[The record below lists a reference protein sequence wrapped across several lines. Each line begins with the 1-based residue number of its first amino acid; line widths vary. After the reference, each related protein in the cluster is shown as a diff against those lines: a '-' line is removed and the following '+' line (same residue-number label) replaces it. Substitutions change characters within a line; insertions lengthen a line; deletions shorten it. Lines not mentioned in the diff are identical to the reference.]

1 MWRNKLFFEVVLAV
15 VEAYVILLSAKKMI
29 RLPDVKGAVVLS
41 AIQIQERVKFTD
53 SLLKFLI
60 FTRKHNCFYRSFVRM
75 QVLRKRNV
83 PVKLNIGLR
92 NLDTDIH
99 TRGHCWLTLDDK
111 LFLEPIPSDSHLLP
125 DELYPF
131 LLGSHKD
138 VSYWFN
144 GKDGDTLL
152 RFSSR

>member
-1 MWRNKLFFEVVLAV
+1 MWRSKLFFEVVLSI
-15 VEAYVILLSAKKMI
+15 VEAYVILLNSKSKI
-29 RLPDVKGAVVLS
+29 RLPDVRGSVVLS
-41 AIQIQERVKFTD
+41 TAQIQKRVSFTD

-75 QVLRKRNV
+75 KVLRKRNV

-92 NLDTDIH
+92 NFDTDIH
-99 TRGHCWLTLDDK
+99 TRGHCWLTLEDQ
-111 LFLEPIPSDSHLLP
+111 LFFEPIPSDSHLLP
-125 DELYPF
+125 NELYPF
-131 LLGSHKD
+131 LLGSYKD

-152 RFSSR
+152 RFSS